1 MALKAQLICCDPL
14 VVALSNNL
22 KSKKYYLSKFPSN
35 KSGKWGKMTHVISD
49 LLFSNKNYAQKATS
63 TVQACFIKK
72 TDKRARIS
80 KIQSNF
86 FLAHW
91 YAFKLPAKTTLR
103 NFPDGGSRWFS
114 YPQVTPMYPS
124 KSFFSSLTWPIIPKT
139 ASNSKGWP
147 HCVMLTHLWNL
158 AGMIF
163 GTSQT
168 EWLQ

>member
-1 MALKAQLICCDPL
+1 MPNVAKKLSIGSSYAVNILCGLWVNLGWTWMALKAHLICCDPL

-80 KIQSNF
+80 KIQSKF

-103 NFPDGGSRWFS
+103 NFPDGGS
-114 YPQVTPMYPS
+114 
-124 KSFFSSLTWPIIPKT
+124 K
-139 ASNSKGWP
+139 
-147 HCVMLTHLWNL
+147 
-158 AGMIF
+158 
-163 GTSQT
+163 
-168 EWLQ
+168 